1 MSRTGQA
8 SERIST
14 LAGGMILVTAT
25 ALVAG
30 AGLLAGTAEKPGGG
44 AALAFAAGVCL
55 AGALGGWTLARW
67 PVSIPSR
74 RVAQGLGSTA
84 VRLFGPLVAL
94 GWLQAAAPGL
104 RQAGA
109 GEWLLIFYL
118 VLLAVDIFL
127 TIIGGPQH
135 RKNTGEISE
144 N

>member
-14 LAGGMILVTAT
+14 LGGGAILVTAT

-30 AGLLAGTAEKPGGG
+30 GAVLAGAADKPGGG
-44 AALAFAAGVCL
+44 TALAFAAVVCL

-67 PVSIPSR
+67 PVSVPSR
-74 RVAQGLGSTA
+74 RVAQGLAGTA

-127 TIIGGPQH
+127 TIIGGSQE
-135 RKNTGEISE
+135 RKNTGEIPK